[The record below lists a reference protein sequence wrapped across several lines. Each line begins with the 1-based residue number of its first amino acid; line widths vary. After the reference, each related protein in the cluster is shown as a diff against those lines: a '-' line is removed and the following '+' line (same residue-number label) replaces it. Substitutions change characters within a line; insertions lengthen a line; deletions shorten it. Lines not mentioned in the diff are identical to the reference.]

1 MYANLKLQ
9 IWRTGIRQNR
19 LAKLLGMDEALLSR
33 IVNGYREP
41 NAEVRAQIA
50 ALLHSDEAWL
60 FESVEQNFDHQ
71 DTPLSGSEPGRA
83 LSSGGRSEES

>member
-1 MYANLKLQ
+1 MYPNLKLQ

-41 NAEVRAQIA
+41 NSELRARIA
-50 ALLHSDEAWL
+50 ALLDSDEAWL
-60 FESVEQNFDHQ
+60 FEQVEQDFRHHN
-71 DTPLSGSEPGRA
+71 TPPSGSEPGRA
-83 LSSGGRSEES
+83 LSSGRRSEES